1 MKNLKDNMGNLL
13 TSLCE
18 LIIGILLL
26 INPTGFTSFVI
37 IVIGVVLLLRGIL
50 NVISYFR
57 TNPEEAAREH
67 SLAGGVILLAIGL
80 FCIFCTNWFLVTF
93 PMLTF
98 LYGVIILLAGLMKI
112 QWVVDCLRLKKK
124 QWLLELISAALSLI
138 CGIVIITNP
147 FTSTAVLWTFAAVS
161 LIVEAILDF
170 ASVLFGGK
178 KQ

>member
-13 TSLCE
+13 MSLCE
-18 LIIGILLL
+18 LVIGILLL
-26 INPTGFTSFVI
+26 INPTGFTSSVI
-37 IVIGVVLLLRGIL
+37 VVVGAVLLLRGIL
-50 NVISYFR
+50 SVISYFR
-57 TNPEEAAREH
+57 TNAEEAAREH
-67 SLAGGVILLAIGL
+67 ALAGGIVLLAVGL
-80 FCIFCTNWFLVTF
+80 FCVLRTDWFLVAF

-98 LYGVIILLAGLMKI
+98 LYGVIILLAGLTKI
-112 QWVVDCLRLKKK
+112 QWVVDSRRLK
-124 QWLLELISAALSLI
+124 LILWMRALVSAALSLI

-170 ASVLFGGK
+170 VSVLFGGK